1 MIITNYIEQKEVC
14 YPFRPSEDSL
24 FFSITR
30 CFKDALIDI
39 QESEDSEEILTE
51 ELEDS
56 FCYLQSFKVDN
67 IGEASLVFK
76 AYQRE
81 LNTSVFYT
89 KEIVFTVPKED
100 KGIQLYRKDLS
111 VIIVNVDQLRQTTQ
125 FTNIT
130 DNSKYRLESFLI
142 SIDMIHLTKIGFYN
156 EPRYERKSKRDS
168 MSVNEILET
177 DPVYTFTDSPKI
189 KNGYNLEVWQDKNN
203 IGILG
208 YSGGGLGKSP
218 HNMWI
223 DTINSPSRESDKY
236 LKSINGIL
244 PKDGNIIL
252 HTEKSISISAQ
263 GNGLFIKNKA
273 TASARP
279 SGGYSESI
287 STGRYNNYDCQGIIP
302 LKLACD
308 DCSDNKLN
316 QLPTEI
322 TGEVSLE
329 ILHPSAYINRDILYP
344 NECNKPYE
352 IGFIRPEDK
361 RPHLDTR
368 SLSLII
374 PDGNPL
380 PIHQFK
386 NFQGKLNT
394 QLDMIRNKIDLVHAH
409 IGDVIRQTF
418 PTVYGGG
425 VGKVSYTC
433 QVCYEGNL
441 TDGLY
446 VYDNEG
452 EEIYEWHGVNFLESS
467 GNLKQVNSV
476 SIPAKH
482 VEESYRSCDPFFG
495 EDGEDGE
502 PIAEEL
508 KNPVIAFS
516 YCPKYEVQRVASI
529 TCENGNVFKDVANIP
544 I

>member
-1 MIITNYIEQKEVC
+1 MIIANYIEQKEVC

-39 QESEDSEEILTE
+39 QESGDSEEILIE

-67 IGEASLVFK
+67 LGEASLVFK

-81 LNTSVFYT
+81 LDTSVFYT
-89 KEIVFTVPKED
+89 KEVVFTVPKED

-125 FTNIT
+125 LTNIADT
-130 DNSKYRLESFLI
+130 SKYRLESFLI

-156 EPRYERKSKRDS
+156 EPRYKEKSKRDS
-168 MSVNEILET
+168 MSVSDILDT
-177 DPVYTFTDSPKI
+177 DPVYIFTDSPRI

-208 YSGGGLGKSP
+208 YSGGGLGKAP

-223 DTINSPSRESDKY
+223 DVVNSSSASSYKY

-244 PKDGNIIL
+244 PKDGNIVL
-252 HTEKSISISAQ
+252 HTSKSVSITAL
-263 GNGLFIKNKA
+263 GNGMLISNIA
-273 TASARP
+273 VASSSPLSSNLVA
-279 SGGYSESI
+279 I
-287 STGRYNNYDCQGIIP
+287 DTGRADNYTCEEIPP

-308 DCSDNKLN
+308 DCDLNKIN
-316 QLPTEI
+316 QLPTAIE
-322 TGEVSLE
+322 GEVSVE
-329 ILHPSAYINRDILYP
+329 VFHTSAYIDRDALYENAC
-344 NECNKPYE
+344 NEPYE
-352 IGFIRPEDK
+352 VGFLRPEDK

-368 SLSLII
+368 SLSLIV

-380 PIHQFK
+380 PIHQFE
-386 NFQGKLNT
+386 NFQDKLNT
-394 QLDMIRNKIDLVHAH
+394 QLDMIRNKIDLVHGH
-409 IGDVIRQTF
+409 IGDVIKQTF

-433 QVCYEGNL
+433 QVCYEGDL

-446 VYDNEG
+446 VYDDEG
-452 EEIYEWHGVNFLESS
+452 EEISEWKGVDFLESS
-467 GNLKQVNSV
+467 GNFKQVNSV

-482 VEESYRSCDPFFG
+482 VAESYRSCDPFSEG
-495 EDGEDGE
+495 DGE
-502 PIAEEL
+502 PIADEF

-516 YCPKYEVQRVASI
+516 YCPKYEIQRVASI
-529 TCENGNVFKDVANIP
+529 TCENGNVFKDVANITV
-544 I
+544 